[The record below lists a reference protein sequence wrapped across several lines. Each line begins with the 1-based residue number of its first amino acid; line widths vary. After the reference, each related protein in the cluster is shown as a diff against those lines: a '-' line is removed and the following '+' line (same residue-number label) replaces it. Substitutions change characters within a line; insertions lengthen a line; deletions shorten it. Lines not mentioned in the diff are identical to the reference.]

1 MESPLRAA
9 GFSLPARA
17 RRIAIMSPVPRICC
31 QTAALFLFAISSLAQ
46 DAPQQA
52 LEAANNIYNNGDYP
66 AAVAAYEKFLADYP
80 TSPIVASGQ
89 VQLAW
94 AYFLTGEFQKSL
106 DTLAKIAAGTPT
118 PPEIAARAAL
128 LEPQALSGLASTLKA
143 DDPNRK
149 TKYQEAI
156 KKFAE
161 FAQKNPR
168 SPELESVNVGSAIA
182 SFQIGD
188 YAGAKKMLEEN
199 IRRFDKSASI
209 QESENLLALVLAT
222 EGSQMLAAEGGD
234 KEAAFALYGK
244 AAQLLRGIV
253 SEKSDPALVNAAQ
266 FQLGE
271 ILLSEAAFAPEDR
284 KAALLEDARKAFRG
298 VIPKEGIVKLQQEKI
313 ERLPALKRAALAAN
327 NRAEMQRLDRE
338 GERDRRKLAELQGRP
353 DQTVAAVQKAG
364 ESYFQQGEYD
374 ESRVVLSH
382 TAPLLTQSEDKK
394 RNLYHIA
401 MTYALQ
407 SAAAKA
413 DAKYEEFQRSH
424 KGDPIAANL
433 PVAMGNMYLTH
444 PDPAVRNPEKAAQFF
459 KEAAEIYPKSPLLGL
474 SVVNEAT
481 ARAQQGDVEGALKT
495 YRDFLATNPP
505 AEVAAVAQLG
515 IGNVLKQEGKWD
527 EAIAAYKE
535 VAAKYGQTPQVEEA
549 EFWVAVGTQQK
560 GDNEGSLPLIDAFVQ
575 KFASGQLAASA
586 LYSKASALLALQRT
600 EEGVK
605 VLAEVAEKFPQ
616 SQPAPFTYFQ
626 RAQIAGGAGNA
637 DEVVRLMR
645 EFAEKYPMD
654 DKIFFAYDSIGQT
667 ENNRGNT
674 AAAVAAYEDFV
685 QKFADA
691 PKAPEAMVKVA
702 ELHRG
707 AAERLGRFG
716 ALNPEE
722 QAKWKESMTASLA
735 AGEKLAATYPDS
747 PSLALGLRAMLVG
760 KKQEMEAG
768 LTDAAGVEKYFGD
781 LAANASDSAKSK
793 ILFARASFIND
804 SDPARALA
812 EMSKAYDPSQVYA
825 PADLDLYGLALL
837 DSNKADEAKAVFEK
851 IAADYPNPEGQEPS
865 QAPPAVQEAQA
876 ISLFGLGRVAQEQ
889 GDVAGAGKFFEKLKT
904 LYPWSSKVLEANYGI
919 AAALREQGK
928 GDEAVA
934 LLTQII
940 RAPNAS
946 SQLRADS
953 MLLGGYIQKDKGE
966 RDAAID
972 YFIKI
977 SAFYDGVPEA
987 ASTGLWEG
995 AQLLEQQ
1002 VNELQTSDPEKA
1014 QKQKTQLL
1022 RAYQEL
1028 SEKFPDSKYAAQAR
1042 ERLTA
1047 LSPQ

>member
-1 MESPLRAA
+1 
-9 GFSLPARA
+9 
-17 RRIAIMSPVPRICC
+17 MSFVPR
-31 QTAALFLFAISSLAQ
+31 TAGQFIALFFFAVSSLAQ

-52 LEAANNIYNNGDYP
+52 LDAANNIYNNGDYP
-66 AAVAAYEKFLADYP
+66 GAVAAYEKFLADYP
-80 TSPIVASGQ
+80 TSPIVASAQ

-94 AYFLTGEFQKSL
+94 AYFLTGEYQKSL
-106 DTLAKIAAGTPT
+106 DSIAKLNAGV
-118 PPEIAARAAL
+118 PPPAEILARAAL
-128 LEPQALSGLASTLKA
+128 LEPQALSGLASSLKA

-168 SPELESVNVGSAIA
+168 SPELESVGVGSAIA
-182 SFQIGD
+182 SFQIAD
-188 YAGAKKMLEEN
+188 YAAAKKMLEDN
-199 IRRFDKSASI
+199 IRKFEKSASI

-222 EGSQMLAAEGGD
+222 EGSQMLVAEGGD
-234 KEAAFALYGK
+234 KQAAFALYGK
-244 AAQLLRGIV
+244 AADLLRGIV
-253 SEKSDPALVNAAQ
+253 SKKSDPALVNAAQ

-271 ILLSEAAFAPEDR
+271 ILLSEAAYAPDDR
-284 KAALLEDARKAFRG
+284 KAGLLEDARKAFRG

-313 ERLPALKRAALAAN
+313 DRLPALKRAALAAN

-353 DQTVAAVQKAG
+353 DQTVAAVQKVG
-364 ESYFQQGEYD
+364 ESYFQQGKYD

-382 TAPLLTQSEDKK
+382 AAPLLTDNEEKK
-394 RNLYHIA
+394 RNLYHVT

-407 SAAAKA
+407 NANAKA
-413 DAKYEEFQRSH
+413 DGKYEEFQSAH

-444 PDPAVRNPEKAAQFF
+444 PDTAVRNPEKAAQFF
-459 KEAAEIYPKSPLLGL
+459 KEAAELYPKSPLLGL

-505 AEVAAVAQLG
+505 AEVAAVAKLG

-560 GDNEGSLPLIDAFVQ
+560 GDNEASLPLIDAFVQ
-575 KFASGQLAASA
+575 KFGSGQLAASA

-600 EEGVK
+600 DDGVK

-645 EFAEKYPMD
+645 AFAEKYPQD

-667 ENNRGNT
+667 ENNRANT
-674 AAAVAAYEDFV
+674 AAAVAAYEEFV

-691 PKAPEAMVKVA
+691 AKAPEAMVKVA

-722 QAKWKESMTASLA
+722 QAKWKDSMTASLA
-735 AGEKLAATYPDS
+735 AGEKLASAYPDS
-747 PSLALGLRAMLVG
+747 PALALGLRAMLVA
-760 KKQEMEAG
+760 KKQEVEAG
-768 LTDAAGVEKYFGD
+768 LTDAPGVEKYFED
-781 LAANASDSAKSK
+781 LAAKAPDGAKSK

-812 EMSKAYDPSQVYA
+812 EMTKAYDASQVYA

-837 DSNKADEAKAVFEK
+837 ESGKADEAKAVFEK
-851 IAADYPNPEGQEPS
+851 IAADYPNPEGQDAA
-865 QAPPAVQEAQA
+865 QAPPAIQEAQA
-876 ISLFGLGRVAQEQ
+876 ISLFGLGRVAQEKA
-889 GDVAGAGKFFEKLKT
+889 DVAGAGQFFEKLKS

-919 AAALREQGK
+919 AASLREQGK

-1002 VNELQTSDPEKA
+1002 VNELQASDPEKA